1 MNYRRYLFFN
11 RSAEYIVVN
20 IPETEAYYYK
30 SNFLKLKMRAVV
42 GRKDKPTPTIASY
55 MTNIVTF
62 PHWNVPHTI
71 GVKEILPHVQ
81 QNDNYLEQNS
91 YDVVNGRGKLVDE
104 STVNWKSF
112 NANNFPYYFR
122 QATGPRNAMGVIK
135 FNLQNPF
142 DIFLHS
148 TSSPAAFAKDLRF
161 LSHGCIRLEKP
172 LELAKVLLPDKI
184 DIKKLKSGKKNTV
197 SEIIRLPNKIPVFII
212 YQPVTVIGN
221 HVTFLPDNYGLI
233 K

>member
-1 MNYRRYLFFN
+1 
-11 RSAEYIVVN
+11 
-20 IPETEAYYYK
+20 
-30 SNFLKLKMRAVV
+30 
-42 GRKDKPTPTIASY
+42 

-71 GVKEILPHVQ
+71 GVKEILPKVQ
-81 QNDNYLEQNS
+81 WNDNYLEQNS
-91 YDVVNGRGKLVDE
+91 YDVINGRGKLVDE
-104 STVNWKSF
+104 STVNWKSY

-172 LELAKVLLPDKI
+172 LDLAKVLLPDKI
-184 DIKKLKSGKKNTV
+184 DIKKLRSGKKNTV
-197 SEIIRLPNKIPVFII
+197 SETIRLPNKIPVFII
-212 YQPVTVIGN
+212 YQPVTVVGDK
-221 HVTFLPDNYGLI
+221 VAFLQDSYGLI